1 MNTGKL
7 VDFKLDYCLDVDFKQ
22 SEAVSMLLADRIR
35 QLRQEHRWTQAELG
49 QKIKIHQKQISSYER
64 GVNIPSTEVLIK
76 MADIFDVTLDY
87 LALMGIPLTH
97 VRDADIFLPWK
108 IRARPRASITR
119 ARSMKWMTGFGP
131 RHSAATI
138 SGACAGP
145 TVSFASVAGL
155 LGSLG

>member
-87 LALMGIPLTH
+87 LAFEEKGSPGKVNIQDRELLRRFEQ
-97 VRDADIFLPWK
+97 VDRLPDHEK
-108 IRARPRASITR
+108 NLAKEVLDLIILKTKFRELVGTNQNS
-119 ARSMKWMTGFGP
+119 
-131 RHSAATI
+131 
-138 SGACAGP
+138 
-145 TVSFASVAGL
+145 
-155 LGSLG
+155 

>member
-87 LALMGIPLTH
+87 LAFEEKGSPGKVNIQDRELLRRFEQ
-97 VRDADIFLPWK
+97 VDRLPDHEK
-108 IRARPRASITR
+108 NLAEEVLDLIILKTKFRELVGTNQNS
-119 ARSMKWMTGFGP
+119 
-131 RHSAATI
+131 
-138 SGACAGP
+138 
-145 TVSFASVAGL
+145 
-155 LGSLG
+155 